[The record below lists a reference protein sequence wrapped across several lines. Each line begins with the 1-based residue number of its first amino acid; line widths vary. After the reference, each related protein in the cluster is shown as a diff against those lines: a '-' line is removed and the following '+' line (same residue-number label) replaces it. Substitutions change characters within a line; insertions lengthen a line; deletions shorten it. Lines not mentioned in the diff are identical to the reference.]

1 LRWHAVLQPARKSRG
16 APGVHD
22 LWWSASRWLLKPFEY
37 LGQLAGMSAEAL
49 GYLARGGIRY
59 RQMMDQL
66 AQTGFSSL
74 PLVIITMVFTGMVMA
89 FHLGQQGWRFGAGG
103 VVGWLT
109 AETICR
115 ELGPVLASVVVA
127 ARVGSAITAE
137 IGTMKVT
144 EQIDALRALATSP
157 IEYLVVPR
165 VIACMIMVPSLTAV
179 GDAAGIAGG
188 YVYAVSDPRMGG
200 AAFLSSIDRS
210 LDFSTAVA
218 GVGKAFFFG
227 LIIALVA
234 CHQGLFCGK
243 AAEEVGRATTRSVVF
258 AILAIYASDY
268 FLSRLLFL
276 PK

>member
-1 LRWHAVLQPARKSRG
+1 M
-16 APGVHD
+16 HD
-22 LWWSASRWLLKPFEY
+22 LWWSVSRWLLKPFEFI
-37 LGQLAGMSAEAL
+37 GQVGGVAAETL
-49 GYLARGGIRY
+49 GYLARGGIHY
-59 RQMMDQL
+59 RLVIDQM

-89 FHLGQQGWRFGAGG
+89 FHLGQQGPRFGAAD

-165 VIACMIMVPSLTAV
+165 LIACLVMVPSLAAI
-179 GDAAGIAGG
+179 GDVAGIAGG
-188 YVYAVSDPRMGG
+188 YIYALSDPRLSP
-200 AAFLSSIDRS
+200 ALFLSSVEQGLAFR
-210 LDFSTAVA
+210 TAAA
-218 GVGKAFFFG
+218 GVGKALFFG

-258 AILAIYASDY
+258 SILGIYASDY
-268 FLSRLLFL
+268 FLSKLLFL